1 MNAESQAV
9 QFPTVTQD
17 TRTKRKACFRQG
29 KQARRYVHEKGIEA
43 ELERV
48 NNTEYYEEDE
58 YEYEW

>member
-1 MNAESQAV
+1 M
-9 QFPTVTQD
+9 F
-17 TRTKRKACFRQG
+17 TK
-29 KQARRYVHEKGIEA
+29 KGIEA

>member
-1 MNAESQAV
+1 MQNRRQYNFLPSPRIHGQ
-9 QFPTVTQD
+9 
-17 TRTKRKACFRQG
+17 KRKACFRQG